1 MVLDSDTSQTNNINL
16 RNITKEYRLGNR
28 KITVLKDLNFFCNEN
43 DFIIITGYS
52 GSGKSTILSI
62 IGGLTKIDEGQA
74 RVLNHDLDKM
84 TEEDL
89 AIFRSI
95 CVGFVFQ
102 TGHLL
107 DSLTVLENVLLPV
120 ELSQRYKNEY
130 YYEENARNLL
140 EEFKLDERADSLP
153 IMLSGGEYQRTV
165 FVRALILDPD
175 LLLIDE
181 PTSNQDSITTETIIQ
196 KLSDLKGKK
205 TIIVVTHDIKIFP
218 LANQIYIPKD
228 GKLFPYNQENSEEFT

>member
-1 MVLDSDTSQTNNINL
+1 MIPDLETSQKLDINL

-28 KITVLKDLNFFCNEN
+28 KILVLDDLNFFCNEKE
-43 DFIIITGYS
+43 FIILTGYS
-52 GSGKSTILSI
+52 GSGKSTVLNI
-62 IGGLTKIDEGQA
+62 IGGLTKIDKGQA
-74 RVLNHDLDKM
+74 RVLNHDLEKM

-89 AIFRSI
+89 AIFRALY
-95 CVGFVFQ
+95 VGFVFQ

-120 ELSQRYKNEY
+120 ELAQRNNNDHSHEKI
-130 YYEENARNLL
+130 AWKLL
-140 EEFKLDERADSLP
+140 EEFKLDNRADSLP

-181 PTSNQDSITTETIIQ
+181 PTSNQDSITTEIIIQ
-196 KLSDLKGKK
+196 KLSELKGNK
-205 TIIVVTHDIKIFP
+205 TILVITHDKNIFP
-218 LANQIYIPKD
+218 LADQIYIPTE
-228 GKLFPYNQENSEEFT
+228 GKLAPYKV

>member
-1 MVLDSDTSQTNNINL
+1 MIPDLKTSQKLDINL

-28 KITVLKDLNFFCNEN
+28 KILVLDDLNIFCNEKE
-43 DFIIITGYS
+43 FIILTGYS
-52 GSGKSTILSI
+52 GSGKSTVLNI
-62 IGGLTKIDEGQA
+62 IGGLTKIDKGQA
-74 RVLNHDLDKM
+74 RVLNHDLEKM

-89 AIFRSI
+89 AIFRALY
-95 CVGFVFQ
+95 VGFVFQ

-120 ELSQRYKNEY
+120 ELAQRNNNDHSHEKI
-130 YYEENARNLL
+130 AWKLL
-140 EEFKLDERADSLP
+140 EEFKLDNRADSLP

-181 PTSNQDSITTETIIQ
+181 PTSNQDSITTEIIIQ
-196 KLSDLKGKK
+196 KLSELKGNK
-205 TIIVVTHDIKIFP
+205 TILVITHDKNIFP
-218 LANQIYIPKD
+218 LADQIYIPTE
-228 GKLFPYNQENSEEFT
+228 GKLAPYKG

>member
-1 MVLDSDTSQTNNINL
+1 MVPDSDSSLLKDICLQ
-16 RNITKEYRLGNR
+16 NITKEYRLGSR
-28 KITVLKDLNFFCNEN
+28 KITVLKDFNFSCIEKE
-43 DFIIITGYS
+43 FIIITGYS

-62 IGGLTKIDEGQA
+62 IGGLTKIDKGQA

-95 CVGFVFQ
+95 YVGFVFQ

-107 DSLTVLENVLLPV
+107 DSLTVLENVMLPV
-120 ELSQRYKNEY
+120 ELSHRYSDDYN
-130 YYEENARNLL
+130 YEEIALNLL
-140 EEFKLDERADSLP
+140 EEFKLDQRIHSLP

-165 FVRALILDPD
+165 FVRALVLNPD

-196 KLSDLKGKK
+196 KLSNLKGKK
-205 TIIVVTHDIKIFP
+205 TIIVVTHDKQIFP
-218 LANQIYIPKD
+218 LADHIYIPKE
-228 GKLFPYNQENSEEFT
+228 GRLFSYKQ

>member
-1 MVLDSDTSQTNNINL
+1 MIPDLETSQKMDINL

-28 KITVLKDLNFFCNEN
+28 KILVLDDLNFFCNEKE
-43 DFIIITGYS
+43 FTILTGYS
-52 GSGKSTILSI
+52 GSGKSTVLNI
-62 IGGLTKIDEGQA
+62 IGGLTKIDKGQA
-74 RVLNHDLDKM
+74 RVLNHDLEKM

-89 AIFRSI
+89 AIFRALY
-95 CVGFVFQ
+95 VGFVFQ

-120 ELSQRYKNEY
+120 ELAQRDNSDHS
-130 YYEENARNLL
+130 YEKIALKLL
-140 EEFKLDERADSLP
+140 EEFKLDDRADSLP

-181 PTSNQDSITTETIIQ
+181 PTSNQDSITTEIIIQ
-196 KLSDLKGKK
+196 KLSELRRKK
-205 TIIVVTHDIKIFP
+205 TILVVTHDRRIFP
-218 LANQIYIPKD
+218 LADQIYIPTE
-228 GKLFPYNQENSEEFT
+228 GKLAPYKV